1 MPLVKEIKGETYKVL
16 IWKVEENLEELMNG
30 VVLQERSSERLKG
43 MKSEVHQKGFMA
55 VRQLLRYGG
64 YSDDD
69 LCYDTNGRPSLS
81 DGSFISISHSF
92 EYASI
97 IIGKENVGI
106 DVEMKRDK
114 IKRIANKFCN
124 EEELNTVLNSL
135 DEIDALTEIWC
146 AKEAMFK
153 MCESRSLSFKKDMQ
167 VELKK
172 NECFVNNE
180 VFNQEF
186 KYKAVELDNF
196 MLVYALE
203 S

>member
-172 NECFVNNE
+172 NKCFVNNE

>member
-1 MPLVKEIKGETYKVL
+1 MPLVKEIKGITYKVL
-16 IWKVEENLEELMNG
+16 VWKVEENLEELMNG

-43 MKSEVHQKGFMA
+43 MKSEVHQRGFMA
-55 VRQLLRYGG
+55 VRQLLYYGG
-64 YSDDD
+64 YSDND
-69 LCYDTNGRPSLS
+69 LCYDINGRPSLS

-106 DVEMKRDK
+106 DVEKKRDK

-124 EEELNTVLNSL
+124 EEELNTAFNAL
-135 DEIDALTEIWC
+135 DEIDTLTEIWC

-153 MCESRSLSFKKDMQ
+153 MCESRSLSFKSDMQ
-167 VELKK
+167 VELKTK
-172 NECFVNNE
+172 ECFVNNE
-180 VFNQEF
+180 IFNQKFE
-186 KYKAVELDNF
+186 YKTIELDNF
-196 MLVYALE
+196 VLVYALE